1 MMNMIDNHI
10 ITINLMPK
18 SQSQESTPEWERI
31 DHSCSIGGSF
41 PVILANSYQFVYC
54 TSHQQASTKVLNMFK
69 TFVFPNANTFHS
81 WLCALKTCSFLLCC
95 TSNLLYSGLFLL
107 YSGCSNCILCCSYMY
122 DFTRKQCEIR
132 RTELE
137 HARDCC
143 KVDIRVN
150 SC

>member
-1 MMNMIDNHI
+1 MTGNVIYYEILHKANIGMMNMIDNHI

-69 TFVFPNANTFHS
+69 TFVFPMQIHFIPGYVHWKRVVFFFVAHQ
-81 WLCALKTCSFLLCC
+81 TCCIL
-95 TSNLLYSGLFLL
+95 
-107 YSGCSNCILCCSYMY
+107 GCSYCILVVLTVYYVVHTCTISP
-122 DFTRKQCEIR
+122 E
-132 RTELE
+132 
-137 HARDCC
+137 
-143 KVDIRVN
+143 N
-150 SC
+150 SAK